1 MIISWFLVTFS
12 LDYVLILS
20 GENWLWSLFGV
31 NGGVRSEYRFSFYL
45 IYHGKKRLRHRE
57 LFLRLIKGVR
67 WVYRFYCCCSIVKF
81 TTENSNCENLLLVF
95 RVIPRT
101 NPRKLLKASNEV
113 WRFSTSLFPPVDWLD
128 LTNRRNIVAYCPAY
142 CSSRNKKRMYE
153 QSADGWRR
161 HAN

>member
-1 MIISWFLVTFS
+1 MISRNIFSWLCTDFVRRKLIVVIIRGKWRCPLRIQVFVLLNISWEETFETKWAIPPLNKGCPLS
-12 LDYVLILS
+12 IQIL
-20 GENWLWSLFGV
+20 L
-31 NGGVRSEYRFSFYL
+31 Y
-45 IYHGKKRLRHRE
+45 
-57 LFLRLIKGVR
+57 
-67 WVYRFYCCCSIVKF
+67 SIVKF
-81 TTENSNCENLLLVF
+81 TTESSNCENLLLVF

-153 QSADGWRR
+153 QGADGWRR